1 MNKKIILMILIS
13 LVALTPMAHATD
25 GEGIN
30 LSTFPQ
36 ALADYFGVSLL
47 AGQILATSIFLAL
60 FIFPLLVFTKGKN
73 IMLTVIVS
81 FLVMGTC
88 LAFGWLPYWIFILTA
103 VTVGL
108 LFGGSIR
115 DMISGKGGG

>member
-1 MNKKIILMILIS
+1 VQKKIVFLF
-13 LVALTPMAHATD
+13 LVGLLALTPLAYATD

-73 IMLTVIVS
+73 IILTVIVS

-108 LFGGSIR
+108 LFGGSVR